1 MIADD
6 HPVVRAGYRRLLEET
21 TTRFQVIAEAG
32 SGRECLAK
40 FGAFRPDIVML
51 DLSMPQGEG
60 FETLRRLLSHDP
72 FARVVVFT
80 MHESAVV
87 MRRVLSAGAKGFV
100 TKSCSAT
107 DVIKALLR
115 VMAGKRYVDPCF
127 LSDSKTIAPKKDRD
141 VIEILSPREFQI
153 FMMLAR
159 GRTVREIAQDLCI
172 SPKTA
177 GVHQT
182 RILRKTGARN
192 LAELVNLAAALGAL
206 RP

>member
-32 SGRECLAK
+32 SGRECLVK
-40 FGAFRPDIVML
+40 FGALKPDIVML

-72 FARVVVFT
+72 CARVVVFT
-80 MHESAVV
+80 MHESDVV

-100 TKSCSAT
+100 TKSCRST

-115 VMAGKRYVDPCF
+115 VMAGKRYVDPR
-127 LSDSKTIAPKKDRD
+127 LLADSQTIALRKDRD
-141 VIEILSPREFQI
+141 VIETLSPREFQI
-153 FMMLAR
+153 FTMLAR
-159 GRTVREIAQDLCI
+159 GQTVREIAQDLCI

-182 RILRKTGARN
+182 RILRKTGVRN

-206 RP
+206 RI